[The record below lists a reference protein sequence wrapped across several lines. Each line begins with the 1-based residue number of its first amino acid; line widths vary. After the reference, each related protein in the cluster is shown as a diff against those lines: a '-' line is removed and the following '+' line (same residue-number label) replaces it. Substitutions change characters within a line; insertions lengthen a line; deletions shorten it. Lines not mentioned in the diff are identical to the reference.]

1 MRYERAIVTGASR
14 GLGLAVG
21 HALASRGLDVVLA
34 SRTRPENEAL
44 PWVETDVSSP
54 ESVAAL
60 FAAARGRGPVDV
72 LVNNAGLAY
81 PGPFAEQTVEQ
92 IRETLDVDL
101 LGAML
106 CAREALAGMLELRR
120 GLVVNVGSDLSRRY
134 APDLAVY
141 TAAKFG
147 LLGFSGA
154 LLRGVKDAGVKVT
167 AVLPGV
173 VDTAFGGFGEEGSR
187 GERHGMPA
195 AHLAEQIAALL
206 DLPEHVVVDEITLH
220 PVGQEF

>member
-1 MRYERAIVTGASR
+1 
-14 GLGLAVG
+14 
-21 HALASRGLDVVLA
+21 
-34 SRTRPENEAL
+34 
-44 PWVETDVSSP
+44 
-54 ESVAAL
+54 
-60 FAAARGRGPVDV
+60 
-72 LVNNAGLAY
+72 
-81 PGPFAEQTVEQ
+81 
-92 IRETLDVDL
+92 
-101 LGAML
+101 ML
-106 CAREALAGMLELRR
+106 CAREALRDMLELRR
-120 GLVVNVGSDLSRRY
+120 GLIVNVGSDLSRRY

-173 VDTAFGGFGEEGSR
+173 IDTAFGGFGAEGSR

-206 DLPEHVVVDEITLH
+206 DVPEHVVVDEITLH